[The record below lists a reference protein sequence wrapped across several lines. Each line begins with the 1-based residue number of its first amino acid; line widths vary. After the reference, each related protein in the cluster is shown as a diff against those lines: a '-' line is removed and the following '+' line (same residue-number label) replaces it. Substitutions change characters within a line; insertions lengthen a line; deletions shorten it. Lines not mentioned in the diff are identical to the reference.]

1 MNNTKYIILGII
13 MFLVAQ
19 ASVWYQLNL
28 QFLNDWVKNNKWA
41 MALLGFPISYL
52 YLYATEWTVKG
63 FDGELWPGRL
73 IGFACGMITFAFLTW
88 LHMNQ
93 GLTPKTVVTLTLS
106 VAIVLIQILWK

>member
-73 IGFACGMITFAFLTW
+73 IGFACGMITLVKDVQVTTYRLTSFIQ
-88 LHMNQ
+88 HVHTT
-93 GLTPKTVVTLTLS
+93 GLLLRLK
-106 VAIVLIQILWK
+106 I